1 MYETANFN
9 IYTENL
15 EKIVFAENKKTE
27 KKESEK
33 TDTTD
38 KPIPKP
44 PPQYWTDPLS
54 YRRFNRESEGTS
66 NIL

>member
-1 MYETANFN
+1 MYESANFN
-9 IYTENL
+9 TNTENL
-15 EKIVFAENKKTE
+15 EKLVFAENKKIE
-27 KKESEK
+27 KNESEK
-33 TDTTD
+33 IQTND